1 VGTKSTYTLIWAEEI
16 NGQSGGPIASFFYS
30 YDLSPVESQDYLDVY
45 TLSKFTTL
53 YAYYIF
59 SGED

>member
-1 VGTKSTYTLIWAEEI
+1 MKMR
-16 NGQSGGPIASFFYS
+16 GQIASFFYG
-30 YDLSPVESQDYLDVY
+30 YNLAPIESQDCPDDY

>member
-1 VGTKSTYTLIWAEEI
+1 MG
-16 NGQSGGPIASFFYS
+16 NGDPIASFFFS
-30 YDLSPVESQDYLDVY
+30 YDLPPVKSLDYLDVY